1 MVLLF
6 GKEKL
11 IEYMEYFDDSDWI
24 REKFGYSKDE
34 KLESFKKLVDW
45 IITNK
50 RSVFIES
57 DISLE
62 DKKRICYE
70 LNISTDVL
78 DY

>member
-11 IEYMEYFDDSDWI
+11 IEYMEYFD
-24 REKFGYSKDE
+24 GYSKDE